1 MSDYGFAK
9 STARG
14 ALMQLVFCTNF
25 RMHLHHLH
33 SRALHQISIPN
44 CNLRGSA
51 GDFFRRQ
58 KTFTVE
64 KYQKILISNQKEQKI
79 IDKSKVAKN
88 FRERKQEIYRTFEKE
103 KTWSGSDFLEV
114 GAKEQKQQKRAAK

>member
-1 MSDYGFAK
+1 MGI
-9 STARG
+9 
-14 ALMQLVFCTNF
+14 
-25 RMHLHHLH
+25 LHHLH

-51 GDFFRRQ
+51 GDFFFLRQ

-64 KYQKILISNQKEQKI
+64 KYQKILISNLKEQKI
-79 IDKSKVAKN
+79 IEKSKVAKN
-88 FRERKQEIYRTFEKE
+88 FRERKHEIYRTFERE

-114 GAKEQKQQKRAAK
+114 GAKEQKEQKRAAK